1 MEALTPLGNQVNQN
15 AGFDSYSKI
24 LGMQKAQLDLQ
35 SARQTLQTQ
44 QYQQQSAQANAIQD
58 QRKAQEMQTAAIL
71 LQDPVGNGLTDKEG
85 NPTANASSIIQQNLP
100 ITGTEHFKNLMA
112 AAGAK
117 VQLAQGKLNLGADQQ
132 KTVFGRIAGLATTP
146 NTKSTDVIDALD
158 DLEKQY
164 AGTPNEKGI
173 NLVASSIRTAIGQH
187 SREHPDDT
195 NGMSNDVRTLL
206 TSMASTG
213 QSGAEVAARNTGTTG
228 TVDTGATIQPVNM
241 PSQAFGG
248 GMTLAGVPITKSLAP
263 AQTPGVAAATAAA
276 IGSAKSDI
284 DRKNEISTS
293 VVPSTNALSTI
304 SEMRGYLD
312 QLKQGSFSQAVIKAQ
327 AAAGDKSPEITARAL
342 YVKDMEKLKALS
354 GSAATTDAQRNT
366 VTGSFPDLQNPDIET
381 NHVALD
387 SIEGTMRQN
396 ISRSRSALA
405 YLQKHPDAGGLQ
417 SSDDRLMANSDP
429 LLHTYSSLKTPAE
442 KTQFLT
448 RHFKNKEEITNF
460 IHRKRD
466 FDHSSSASE

>member
-1 MEALTPLGNQVNQN
+1 MEALTPLGNQVNPN

-35 SARQTLQTQ
+35 GARQNLQTQ
-44 QYQQQSAQANAIQD
+44 QYQQQSAQATAIQD
-58 QRKAQEMQTAAIL
+58 QQKAQEMKAGAIL
-71 LQDPVGNGLTDKEG
+71 MQDPVGNGLVDKDG
-85 NPTANASSIIQQNLP
+85 NPTENAYKIIKSRMPTTGDGHYANLVGAASARTAYANGYL
-100 ITGTEHFKNLMA
+100 
-112 AAGAK
+112 
-117 VQLAQGKLNLGADQQ
+117 KLSQDQQ
-132 KTVFGRIAGLATTP
+132 QAVNGVLGGQASTKGA
-146 NTKSTDVIDALD
+146 KSTDLLDALTG
-158 DLEKQY
+158 LEEQNK
-164 AGTPNEKGI
+164 GTPNEKPIHQITEATRLG
-173 NLVASSIRTAIGQH
+173 LAQLTKL
-187 SREHPDDT
+187 HPDGPD
-195 NGMSNDVRTLL
+195 GMDPAVRTWIAAKAKGQL
-206 TSMASTG
+206 TP
-213 QSGAEVAARNTGTTG
+213 AEVAAQTTGTTG

-241 PSQAFGG
+241 PPQAFGG
-248 GMTLAGVPITKSLAP
+248 GMTLAGAPITKTLAP

-276 IGSAKSDI
+276 IGSAKQDI
-284 DRKNEISTS
+284 DRKNEISTA

-405 YLQKHPDAGGLQ
+405 YLKKHPDAGGLQ